1 MSPRGSWRAKS
12 KENYFVAE
20 SKQGSQGSVFISYSR
35 KDKPFVQKLNDAL
48 DNSGVHAWVDWEGI
62 ELASDWMQRITTAI
76 QGSDAFLFVISPDSL
91 KSKVCA
97 DELELGI
104 KLNKKLIPILYRE
117 PSKDQTMHQKLSAT
131 NWVYMRKD
139 DNFEE
144 TLPKLIESIQTDLE
158 WVGKHTQLLNQA
170 VEWESKN
177 RNNSFLLQ
185 GTVLEDAEKWMADA
199 SGKENR
205 NILPLQAEF
214 IQSSR
219 KGAEKRQRMLL
230 AGVSLALVVSIVLS
244 IVAIFA
250 RNAAEDARV
259 QAVAAQAAA
268 ETAQAEAEVA
278 REEANA
284 NALEAEQNR
293 QEAVKSQKEAEDSAR
308 LALAASSAA
317 EAQNLQTAAG
327 KLNTSALLAME
338 SYNINAT
345 DDSESLIRTNASLMA
360 IPVKLLKQDGAI
372 WNIEWSPDY
381 AYFVTGNNQ
390 DSAIE
395 NASAEAC
402 VYQASDGSE
411 VFCVEHESDINDAI
425 FSKDGKQL
433 ITASADKTVKFWDAT
448 NGSLVNELTFGGA
461 VLDIDATDSIIA
473 IGREDN
479 FLTLY
484 YPDIEGVKAIDKEQ
498 AEGVRTVKFSPN
510 GDNLAFGLQNGQLRF
525 WQRRSDG
532 YYNGPIH
539 EKSSYVVLAWSP
551 DSNWVVSGGG
561 DSLAKLTKRDGTFK
575 YDISHEDWVEGV
587 AWGEDA
593 SWFVTV
599 SDDNKVR
606 VVNADE
612 QSEWFRMSHTNFAQ
626 KVIVSQDGEW
636 IASTGY
642 DRVVR
647 IWDSISGIE
656 VLQIPLSA
664 NGSAIAFNQDGTR
677 LISADEDGNIGIW
690 DISKLKARIG
700 YIVFKEFVREAR
712 FTPAGDSLIVNSDDF
727 NVWKL
732 PTDQITAFPDGTQGE
747 ILLTTQSLT
756 YETAVSPDS
765 QWVAVVELDTEDT
778 QKNRGTLISI
788 DGKIVTPLIHGG
800 EVTDVDFT
808 PDSKSV
814 ATSGADGKV
823 VFWDVQTGEK
833 QFELDN
839 LDAIAS
845 ISISPSGTLVAVG
858 LFDKVRVWDYSTK
871 TLTEGNIDQPGEIAS
886 VVFSHDGNM
895 LATGSADGTVM
906 LWKKDGN
913 TFTQVGETIH
923 INGSRRMMLEFS
935 PDNKWLAGGSFG
947 FAYLWD
953 TATAQEF
960 ARIPHGSNPVTSV
973 SFTNDGKQLLTASR
987 KIVRVWDISAIP
999 VVFDEN
1005 LLEFACSH
1013 LTTNLDQDEWNTY
1026 FGQMEYRTTCP
1037 GLPVKE

>member
-1 MSPRGSWRAKS
+1 MSPRGSWRAKD
-12 KENYFVAE
+12 KGNLFVAE

-35 KDKPFVQKLNDAL
+35 KDKAFVQKLNDAL

-62 ELASDWMQRITTAI
+62 ELASDWMQRITAAI

-97 DELELGI
+97 DELELGL

-117 PSKDQTMHQKLSAT
+117 PSKGQTMHQKLSAT

-139 DNFEE
+139 DNFED

-158 WVGKHTQLLNQA
+158 WIGKHTQLLNQA

-177 RNNSFLLQ
+177 KNNSFLLQ
-185 GTVLEDAEKWMADA
+185 GTVLEEAEKWLADA

-205 NILPLQAEF
+205 NVLPLQADF
-214 IQSSR
+214 IRSSR
-219 KGAEKRQRMLL
+219 KGAERRQRMLL

-244 IVAIFA
+244 IFA
-250 RNAAEDARV
+250 VFSRNAAKAAQLDAEAARGV
-259 QAVAAQAAA
+259 AEAAQADA
-268 ETAQAEAEVA
+268 ETARDEAEESA
-278 REEANA
+278 QI
-284 NALEAEQNR
+284 AEQNR
-293 QEAVKSQKEAEDSAR
+293 QNAVKSQKEAEDSAR

-327 KLNTSALLAME
+327 KLNASTLLAME
-338 SYNINAT
+338 SYTINAT
-345 DDSESLIRTNASLMA
+345 DDAESLIRSNASLMA
-360 IPVKLLKQDGAI
+360 VPVKQMKQDGAI

-390 DSAIE
+390 SSAIE
-395 NASAEAC
+395 NAKAEAC
-402 VYQASDGSE
+402 VYHADDGRE
-411 VFCVEHESDINDAI
+411 VFCVEHAGDINDAI
-425 FSKDGKQL
+425 FSKDGKYL
-433 ITASADKTVKFWDAT
+433 ITASADKTVKFWDAV
-448 NGSLVNELTFGGA
+448 NGSLINELSFGGA
-461 VLDIDATDSIIA
+461 VLDIDATGSIIA

-484 YPDIEGVKAIDKEQ
+484 YPDTGGVKAIDKEQ

-510 GDNLAFGLQNGQLRF
+510 GDFLAFGLQNGQVRF
-525 WQRRSDG
+525 WQRRSNG
-532 YYNGPIH
+532 FYNGPRH
-539 EKSSYVVLAWSP
+539 ERSSYVVLAWSP

-575 YDISHEDWVEGV
+575 YDVLHEDWVEGV
-587 AWGEDA
+587 AFGNDDT
-593 SWFVTV
+593 WFVTV

-606 VVNADE
+606 VVDSGEGA
-612 QSEWFRMSHTNFAQ
+612 EWFRMSHTNFAQ
-626 KVIVSQDGEW
+626 KVVVTQDGEW

-647 IWDSISGIE
+647 VWDSIGGIE
-656 VLQIPLSA
+656 VLEIPISA
-664 NGSAIAFNQDGTR
+664 NGSAIAFNQDGSR
-677 LISADEDGNIGIW
+677 LVTADEDGNIGIW
-690 DISKLKARIG
+690 DISKLKTRLA

-732 PTDQITAFPDGTQGE
+732 PADRITSFPDGIQGE

-778 QKNRGTLISI
+778 QKNRGTLVSI
-788 DGKIVTPLIHGG
+788 DGKKVLPLIHGG

-814 ATSGADGKV
+814 ATAGADGKI
-823 VFWDVQTGEK
+823 VFWDVQSGEK
-833 QFELDN
+833 QFELEN
-839 LDAIAS
+839 LEAIAS
-845 ISISPSGTLVAVG
+845 MTVSPKGNLVAVG
-858 LFDKVRVWDYSTK
+858 MFDKVRVWDYSTK
-871 TLTEGNIDQPGEIAS
+871 TVVEDSLEQPGEIAS
-886 VVFSHDGNM
+886 VAFSHDGGM
-895 LATGSADGTVM
+895 LATGSADGSVM
-906 LWKKDGN
+906 LWKIDEKAL
-913 TFTQVGETIH
+913 TQVGKTIH

-953 TATAQEF
+953 TATAREF

-973 SFTNDGKQLLTASR
+973 SFTNDGKQLLTVSR
-987 KIVRVWDISAIP
+987 KVVRVWDLAAIP
-999 VVFDEN
+999 VVFSEK

-1013 LTTNLDQDEWNTY
+1013 LTANLSQDEWITY
-1026 FGQMEYRTTCP
+1026 FGQADYRTTCP
-1037 GLPVKE
+1037 SLPVGE

>member
-1 MSPRGSWRAKS
+1 M
-12 KENYFVAE
+12 AE

-35 KDKPFVQKLNDAL
+35 KDKAFVQKLNDAL
-48 DNSGVHAWVDWEGI
+48 DNAGVQAWVDWEGI

-76 QGSDAFLFVISPDSL
+76 QGTDAFLFIISPDSL

-97 DELELGI
+97 DELELGL

-117 PSKDQTMHQKLSAT
+117 PSKGQTMHQKLSAT

-139 DNFEE
+139 DNFED
-144 TLPKLIESIQTDLE
+144 TLPKLIQSIQTDLE
-158 WVGKHTQLLNQA
+158 WVSKHTQLLNQA
-170 VEWESKN
+170 TEWESKN
-177 RNNSFLLQ
+177 KNNSFLLQ

-205 NILPLQAEF
+205 QVLPLQAEF

-219 KGAEKRQRMLL
+219 KGAERRQRMLL

-278 REEANA
+278 REEADA

-293 QEAVKSQKEAEDSAR
+293 QEAVKSQKEAENSAR
-308 LALAASSAA
+308 LALAARSAA
-317 EAQNLQTAAG
+317 EAQTLQTSAG
-327 KLNTSALLAME
+327 KMDTSTLLAIE
-338 SYNINAT
+338 SYKINLTTEA
-345 DDSESLIRTNASLMA
+345 ESLIRSNASLLGV
-360 IPVKLLKQDGAI
+360 PVKQMKQDGAV

-395 NASAEAC
+395 NAKSEAC

-411 VFCVEHESDINDAI
+411 VYCVPHASDINDAI
-425 FSKDGKQL
+425 FSKDGRFL
-433 ITASADKTVKFWDAT
+433 ITASADQTAKFWDAS
-448 NGSLVNELTFGGA
+448 NGSLIEELSFGGA
-461 VLDIDATDSIIA
+461 VLDLDASETIIA
-473 IGREDN
+473 IAREDN

-484 YPDIEGVKAIDKEQ
+484 YLDKPDLKPRDVEQ
-498 AEGVRTVKFSPN
+498 VEGVRTVKFSPN
-510 GDNLAFGLQNGQLRF
+510 GDNLAFGLQNGQVRF

-532 YYNGPIH
+532 FYNGPIH

-561 DSLAKLTKRDGTFK
+561 DSLAKLTKRDGTFQ
-575 YDISHEDWVEGV
+575 YDISHGDWVEGV

-606 VVNADE
+606 VVNAE
-612 QSEWFRMSHTNFAQ
+612 AQSEWFRMSHTNFAQ
-626 KVIVSQDGEW
+626 KVVVSEDGEW
-636 IASTGY
+636 IATTGY

-647 IWDSISGIE
+647 VWDSVAGIQ
-656 VLQIPLSA
+656 VLEIPLSA
-664 NGSAIAFNQDGTR
+664 NGSAIAFNDDGSR
-677 LISADEDGNIGIW
+677 LVTADEDGNIGIW
-690 DISKLKARIG
+690 DISKLKARVG
-700 YIVFKEFVREAR
+700 YIEFKEFVREAR
-712 FTPAGDSLIVNSDDF
+712 FTPLGDSLIVNSDDF

-732 PTDQITAFPDGTQGE
+732 PADQITEFPDGTKGE
-747 ILLTTQSLT
+747 ILITTESLT

-778 QKNRGTLISI
+778 QKNRGTLVSI
-788 DGKIVTPLIHGG
+788 DGKIVLPLAHGG
-800 EVTDVDFT
+800 EVTDVGFT
-808 PDSKSV
+808 NDSSLV
-814 ATSGADGKV
+814 ATAGADGKIL
-823 VFWDVQTGEK
+823 FWDVRSGKK

-839 LDAIAS
+839 LESVNSIA
-845 ISISPSGTLVAVG
+845 ISPSGSLIAVG
-858 LFDKVRVWDYSTK
+858 LHDKTRVWDYSTK
-871 TLTEGNIDQPGEIAS
+871 ALVEDSLEQSGDIVT
-886 VVFSHDGNM
+886 VVFSPDGKM
-895 LATGSADGTVM
+895 LATGSADGSVI
-906 LWKKDGN
+906 LWKMEGN
-913 TFTQVGETIH
+913 TFTQTGETIF
-923 INGSRRMMLEFS
+923 ISGSRRMLLAFS

-953 TATAQEF
+953 TATVQEF
-960 ARIPHGSNPVTSV
+960 TRIPHGSNPVTSV
-973 SFTNDGKQLLTASR
+973 SFTNDGKQLLSVSR
-987 KIVRVWDISAIP
+987 KVVRILDVSAIP
-999 VVFDEN
+999 VVFDDR
-1005 LLEFACSH
+1005 LIEFACSH
-1013 LTTNLDQDEWNTY
+1013 LTSNLRQDEWTTY
-1026 FGQMEYRTTCP
+1026 FGQTEYQTTCP
-1037 GLPVKE
+1037 LLPVKE